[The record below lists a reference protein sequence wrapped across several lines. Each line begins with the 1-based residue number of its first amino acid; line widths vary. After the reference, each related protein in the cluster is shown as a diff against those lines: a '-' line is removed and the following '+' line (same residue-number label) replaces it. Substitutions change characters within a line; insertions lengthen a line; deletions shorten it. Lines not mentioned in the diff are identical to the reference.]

1 MRRFWTLLTLIA
13 AAALLPPR
21 PAAAAKAPA
30 AAPAGLFAAP
40 LIELA
45 PLPTLVADGAT
56 AVELRFLLLDADG
69 TPLSPAEAVL
79 DAEGATVGPVTVR
92 APGELAATLTPP
104 LLDAALQATLTLR
117 VKLAD
122 KRKLKQAWV
131 LDFVPPVKRQIAISA
146 APAALVL
153 GQDAT
158 ANVEITVGGGG
169 GGAEADV
176 SLRASVGTL
185 TNLTAL
191 GGGRFAALY
200 TAPAGAD
207 PGVAV
212 LTVSDRRDPTRTYGH
227 TRITLAAK
235 RDLTVNV
242 RKGSRALVTLAGRE
256 YGPVVADKA
265 GKAKVA
271 VVVPPGA
278 AAAEVASLT
287 ETDKQTSTLPLNL
300 PTAGRVEWLPPP
312 ADLPADARLAVPV
325 RVVAVT
331 PTGEPETTT
340 PPVLSASHGTLGPPR
355 HEGDGVWVATLTP
368 PTLAALT
375 PATLTATLPG
385 DTAGRSVPLRY
396 VPVRAAALTLR
407 ANPALVPVAS
417 PAATLEA
424 RVTGPDGAGLPGR
437 ALGLVIDGA
446 KAGPLEDRGNGD
458 YAVPLT
464 LSGRGP
470 AFVLATAKAPATTN
484 APRSVVVLPTKERL
498 LPDGLSSTML
508 TVLVVDEFGYPV
520 ADVPVA
526 LTLERGDGQLPKA
539 ARTDASGIAQVH
551 FTAGRT
557 PGFVQIAAT
566 AAGRR
571 GAVGLWL
578 LPEGAAPGVGVPPA
592 GTAESLG
599 HRAAWAPIV
608 TALPVPR
615 AP

>member
-1 MRRFWTLLTLIA
+1 MRRFWSLLTLIGA
-13 AAALLPPR
+13 IALVPPR
-21 PAAAAKAPA
+21 PALAAKASPA
-30 AAPAGLFAAP
+30 AATLFAAP
-40 LIELA
+40 IIELA

-56 AVELRFLLLDADG
+56 PVELRLLVLDADG
-69 TPLSPAEAVL
+69 TPLSPAEAIL
-79 DAEGATVGPVTVR
+79 DVEGATVSPVAVR

-104 LLDAALQATLTLR
+104 LLDAPLQITLTLR
-117 VKLAD
+117 LKLAD

-131 LDFVPPVKRQIAISA
+131 LDLVPPVQRKIAIAA
-146 APAALVL
+146 APSALVL

-158 ANVEITVGGGG
+158 ANVEITVAGGG

-176 SLRASVGTL
+176 ALRASVGAL

-200 TAPAGAD
+200 TAPAGTD

-212 LTVSDRRDPTRTYGH
+212 LTVADKRDPTRTYGH
-227 TRITLAAK
+227 ARIALAAK
-235 RDLTVNV
+235 RDLTVTV

-256 YGPVVADKA
+256 YGPVVADKS

-278 AAAEVASLT
+278 TQAEVASLT
-287 ETDKQTSTLPLNL
+287 ETDKQTSPLALAL
-300 PTAGRVEWLPPP
+300 PTTGRVEWVPPP
-312 ADLPADARLAVPV
+312 ADLPADQRLAIPV
-325 RVVAVT
+325 RVVAVR
-331 PTGEPETTT
+331 PDGSPEAVTA
-340 PPVLSASHGTLGPPR
+340 PVLSASHGTLSPPQ

-368 PTLAALT
+368 PTLAAVT

-385 DTAGRSVPLRY
+385 DTAGRSVPLRF

-407 ANPALVPVAS
+407 TS
-417 PAATLEA
+417 PAIVPAAAPTATLEA

-526 LTLERGDGQLPKA
+526 LTLERGDGQLPKS
-539 ARTDASGIAQVH
+539 ARTDASGLAQVH
-551 FTAGRT
+551 FTAGRS

-578 LPEGAAPGVGVPPA
+578 LPEGVAPGVGVPAA

-615 AP
+615 GP